1 MRNPFTHTHSCVCP
15 CMWQWLCSMITL
27 PLCDNMSFI
36 FSLWSVGGGYDMGFV
51 ITLLLFLYYPGNWQ
65 DNCAALV
72 LGGGY
77 DKGFVQSL
85 GQDGADMI
93 RSFVLQG
100 GAYIGICAGAY
111 FACDHIEFEKG
122 SNLEVC
128 GDRPL
133 KFYPG
138 TGHSH

>member
-77 DKGFVQSL
+77 DMGFVITLLLFFLLSRGL
-85 GQDGADMI
+85 AGQ
-93 RSFVLQG
+93 L
-100 GAYIGICAGAY
+100 C
-111 FACDHIEFEKG
+111 
-122 SNLEVC
+122 
-128 GDRPL
+128 
-133 KFYPG
+133 G
-138 TGHSH
+138 TGPWWGL